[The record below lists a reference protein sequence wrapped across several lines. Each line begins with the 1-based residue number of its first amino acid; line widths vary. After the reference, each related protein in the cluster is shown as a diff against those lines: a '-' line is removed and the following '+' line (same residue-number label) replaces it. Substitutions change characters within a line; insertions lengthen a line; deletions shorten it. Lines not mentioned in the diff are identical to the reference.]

1 MNMRKKVFIITIGSL
16 TALVIL
22 LLAGII
28 VLNGRKETRVYNGT
42 TMSKGNENSTTGDNT
57 IENKNQVT
65 NTEDNTVV
73 ASPKPDE
80 NEENTYA
87 RTEDESTI
95 PIPPKFK
102 YVTGNSDSGAVI
114 EDEEGNQFVWVPV
127 SDYNFYYRQLFANNG
142 ETDDKKTKKEEE
154 ATLEEYSLRDINAYN
169 EEFDDSI
176 RNYKGFYIARYE
188 AGKGSIKGQNKA
200 VSKAGILP
208 WTQIVWDEA
217 RKASQEM
224 YDENNCFQ
232 TDLVNS
238 YAWDTVCNWLRQTG
252 TNIDD
257 SVEYGNYQNS
267 PNGLRK
273 VVETASNERWQ
284 TNNIY
289 DMAGNVWE
297 YTTEES
303 GEHEKYHVGRG
314 GGHWNDGDKYP
325 ISSRAETSDGSNLD
339 VGFRV
344 VLYLK

>member
-1 MNMRKKVFIITIGSL
+1 MSKKIFFITVGSL
-16 TALVIL
+16 AALVIL

-28 VLNGRKETRVYNGT
+28 VLNGQKETRVYNGT
-42 TMSKGNENSTTGDNT
+42 TMSKGNKNKTTEDNT
-57 IENKNQVT
+57 TENENQVT
-65 NTEDNTVV
+65 NTEDNTV

-87 RTEDESTI
+87 ETEDGNTI

-102 YVTGNSDSGAVI
+102 YVTGNSDTGAVI
-114 EDEEGNQFVWVPV
+114 EDEDGNQFVWVPV
-127 SDYNFYYRQLFANNG
+127 PDYNSYYRQLFLNNG
-142 ETDDKKTKKEEE
+142 ETNKSSSSRNEAA
-154 ATLEEYSLRDINAYN
+154 ATLEEYNLRDINAYN

-188 AGKGSIKGQNKA
+188 AGKETKNNKSKA
-200 VSKAGILP
+200 VSKAGVLP
-208 WTQIVWDEA
+208 WTQIVWEEA
-217 RKASQEM
+217 KKASQEM

-238 YAWDTVCNWLRQTG
+238 YAWDTICNWLRQTG

-273 VVETASNERWQ
+273 VVESASNDRWQ

>member
-1 MNMRKKVFIITIGSL
+1 MSKKIFFITIGSL
-16 TALVIL
+16 AALVIL

-28 VLNGRKETRVYNGT
+28 ILNGQKETRVYNGT
-42 TMSKGNENSTTGDNT
+42 IMSRGNENKTTEDNT
-57 IENKNQVT
+57 TDNENQVT
-65 NTEDNTVV
+65 NTEDNTV
-73 ASPKPDE
+73 ASQKPDE
-80 NEENTYA
+80 NEQNTYA
-87 RTEDESTI
+87 RTEDGNTI
-95 PIPPKFK
+95 PIPPNFK
-102 YVTGNSDSGAVI
+102 YVTGNSNTGAVI
-114 EDEEGNQFVWVPV
+114 EDEDGNQFVWVPV
-127 SDYNFYYRQLFANNG
+127 PDYNSYYRQLFLNNG
-142 ETDDKKTKKEEE
+142 ETTSNKKDAD
-154 ATLEEYSLRDINAYN
+154 ATLEEYNLRDINAYN

-188 AGKGSIKGQNKA
+188 AGKETKNNKSKA
-200 VSKAGILP
+200 VSKAGVLP
-208 WTQIVWDEA
+208 WTQIVWEEA
-217 RKASQEM
+217 KKASQEM

-238 YAWDTVCNWLRQTG
+238 YAWDTICNWLRQTG

-273 VVETASNERWQ
+273 VVESASNDRWQ

>member
-1 MNMRKKVFIITIGSL
+1 MSKKIFFITIGSL
-16 TALVIL
+16 AALVIL

-28 VLNGRKETRVYNGT
+28 ILNGQKETRVYNGT
-42 TMSKGNENSTTGDNT
+42 IMSRGNENKTTEDNT
-57 IENKNQVT
+57 TNNENQVT
-65 NTEDNTVV
+65 NTDDNTV

-80 NEENTYA
+80 NEQNTYA
-87 RTEDESTI
+87 RTEDGNTI
-95 PIPPKFK
+95 PIPPNFK
-102 YVTGNSDSGAVI
+102 YVTGNSDTGAVI
-114 EDEEGNQFVWVPV
+114 EDEDGNQFVWVPV
-127 SDYNFYYRQLFANNG
+127 PDYNSYYRQLFLNNG
-142 ETDDKKTKKEEE
+142 ETTSNKKDAT
-154 ATLEEYSLRDINAYN
+154 ATLEEYNLRDINAYN

-188 AGKGSIKGQNKA
+188 AGKETKNNKSKA
-200 VSKAGILP
+200 VSKAGVLP
-208 WTQIVWDEA
+208 WTQIVWEEA

-273 VVETASNERWQ
+273 VVESASNDRWQ

>member
-1 MNMRKKVFIITIGSL
+1 MSKKIFFITIGSL
-16 TALVIL
+16 AALVIL

-28 VLNGRKETRVYNGT
+28 ILNGQKETRVYNGT
-42 TMSKGNENSTTGDNT
+42 IMSRGNENKTTEDNT
-57 IENKNQVT
+57 TDNENQVT
-65 NTEDNTVV
+65 NTEDNTV

-80 NEENTYA
+80 NEQNTYA
-87 RTEDESTI
+87 RTEDGNTI
-95 PIPPKFK
+95 PIPPNFK
-102 YVTGNSDSGAVI
+102 YVTGNSDTGAVI
-114 EDEEGNQFVWVPV
+114 EDEDGNQFVWVPV
-127 SDYNFYYRQLFANNG
+127 PDYNSYYRQLFLNNG
-142 ETDDKKTKKEEE
+142 ETTSNKKDAD
-154 ATLEEYSLRDINAYN
+154 ATLEEYNLRDINAYN

-188 AGKGSIKGQNKA
+188 AGKETKNNKSRA
-200 VSKAGILP
+200 VSKAGVLP
-208 WTQIVWDEA
+208 WTQIVWEEA

-273 VVETASNERWQ
+273 VVESASNDRWQ

>member
-1 MNMRKKVFIITIGSL
+1 MNMRKKVFFITIGSL
-16 TALVIL
+16 VALVIL

-28 VLNGRKETRVYNGT
+28 VLNGKKETRVYNGT
-42 TMSKGNENSTTGDNT
+42 TIGRSNETNT
-57 IENKNQVT
+57 IVKNNTENENQVT
-65 NTEDNTVV
+65 NTENNMTS
-73 ASPKPDE
+73 SPNPDDK
-80 NEENTYA
+80 EENTYA
-87 RTEDESTI
+87 RTEDGNTI
-95 PIPPKFK
+95 PIPPNFK
-102 YVTGNSDSGAVI
+102 YIGGNSNNGAVI
-114 EDEEGNQFVWVPV
+114 EDENGNQFVWVPV
-127 SDYNFYYRQLFANNG
+127 PDYNSYYRQLFANNG
-142 ETDDKKTKKEEE
+142 ETDNKTSKKEAET
-154 ATLEEYSLRDINAYN
+154 TLEEYNLRDINAYN

-188 AGKGSIKGQNKA
+188 AGKESQNGKNKA
-200 VSKAGILP
+200 VSKAGVLP

-238 YAWDTVCNWLRQTG
+238 YAWDTVCNWLRETG

-257 SVEYGNYQNS
+257 SVQYGNYQNS
-267 PNGLRK
+267 PNGLRR

-339 VGFRV
+339 IGFRV

>member
-1 MNMRKKVFIITIGSL
+1 MNMRKKVFFITIGSL
-16 TALVIL
+16 VALVIL

-28 VLNGRKETRVYNGT
+28 VLNGRTETRVYNGT
-42 TMSKGNENSTTGDNT
+42 TIGKNNETNTTVKNNT
-57 IENKNQVT
+57 ENENQVT
-65 NTEDNTVV
+65 NTENNMIS
-73 ASPKPDE
+73 SPNPEEK
-80 NEENTYA
+80 EENTYA
-87 RTEDESTI
+87 RTEDGNTI
-95 PIPPKFK
+95 PIPPNFK
-102 YVTGNSDSGAVI
+102 YIGGNSNNGAVI
-114 EDEEGNQFVWVPV
+114 EDEDGNQFVWIPV
-127 SDYNFYYRQLFANNG
+127 ADYNSYYRQLFANNG
-142 ETDDKKTKKEEE
+142 ETENKTSKKEAE
-154 ATLEEYSLRDINAYN
+154 ATLEEYNLRDINAYN

-188 AGKGSIKGQNKA
+188 AGKESKNDKNKA
-200 VSKAGILP
+200 VSKAGVLP

-224 YDENNCFQ
+224 YDGNNCFQ

-238 YAWDTVCNWLRQTG
+238 YAWDTVCNWLRETG

-257 SVEYGNYQNS
+257 SIQYGNYQNS
-267 PNGLRK
+267 PNGLKR

-339 VGFRV
+339 IGFRV

>member
-1 MNMRKKVFIITIGSL
+1 MSKKIFFITVGSL
-16 TALVIL
+16 AALVIL

-28 VLNGRKETRVYNGT
+28 VLNGQKETRVYNGT
-42 TMSKGNENSTTGDNT
+42 TMSKGNENKTTEDNT
-57 IENKNQVT
+57 TENENQVT
-65 NTEDNTVV
+65 NTEDNTV

-87 RTEDESTI
+87 ETEDGNTI

-102 YVTGNSDSGAVI
+102 YVTGNSDTGAVI
-114 EDEEGNQFVWVPV
+114 EDEDGNQFVWVPV
-127 SDYNFYYRQLFANNG
+127 PDYNSYYRQLFLNNG
-142 ETDDKKTKKEEE
+142 ETNKSSSSRNEAA
-154 ATLEEYSLRDINAYN
+154 ATLEEYNLRDINAYN

-188 AGKGSIKGQNKA
+188 AGKETKNKKSKA
-200 VSKAGILP
+200 VSKAGVLP
-208 WTQIVWDEA
+208 WTQIVWEEA
-217 RKASQEM
+217 KKASQEM

-238 YAWDTVCNWLRQTG
+238 YAWDTICNWLRQTG

-273 VVETASNERWQ
+273 VVESASNDRWQ

>member
-1 MNMRKKVFIITIGSL
+1 MSKKIFFITIGSL
-16 TALVIL
+16 AALVIL

-28 VLNGRKETRVYNGT
+28 ILNGQKETRVYNGT
-42 TMSKGNENSTTGDNT
+42 IMSRGNENKTTEDNT
-57 IENKNQVT
+57 TDNENQVT
-65 NTEDNTVV
+65 NTEDNTV

-80 NEENTYA
+80 NEQNTYA
-87 RTEDESTI
+87 RTEDGNTI
-95 PIPPKFK
+95 PIPPNFK
-102 YVTGNSDSGAVI
+102 YVTGNSDTGAVI
-114 EDEEGNQFVWVPV
+114 EDEDGNQFVWVPV
-127 SDYNFYYRQLFANNG
+127 PDYNSYYRQLFLNNG
-142 ETDDKKTKKEEE
+142 ETTSNKKDAA
-154 ATLEEYSLRDINAYN
+154 ATLEEYNLRDINAYN

-188 AGKGSIKGQNKA
+188 AGKETKNNKSKA
-200 VSKAGILP
+200 VSKAGVLP
-208 WTQIVWDEA
+208 WTQIVWEEA
-217 RKASQEM
+217 KKASQEM

-238 YAWDTVCNWLRQTG
+238 YAWDTICNWLRQTG

-273 VVETASNERWQ
+273 VVESASNDRWQ

>member
-1 MNMRKKVFIITIGSL
+1 MSKKIFFITVGSL
-16 TALVIL
+16 AALVIL

-28 VLNGRKETRVYNGT
+28 VLNGQKETRVYNGT
-42 TMSKGNENSTTGDNT
+42 IMSKGNENKTTEDNT
-57 IENKNQVT
+57 TENENQVT
-65 NTEDNTVV
+65 NTEDNTV

-87 RTEDESTI
+87 ETEDGNTI

-102 YVTGNSDSGAVI
+102 YVTGNSDTGAVI
-114 EDEEGNQFVWVPV
+114 EDEDGNQFVWVPV
-127 SDYNFYYRQLFANNG
+127 PDYNSYYRQLFLNNG
-142 ETDDKKTKKEEE
+142 ETNKSSSSRNEAA
-154 ATLEEYSLRDINAYN
+154 ATLEEYNLRDINAYN

-188 AGKGSIKGQNKA
+188 AGKETKNNKSKA
-200 VSKAGILP
+200 VSKAGVLP
-208 WTQIVWDEA
+208 WTQIVWEEA
-217 RKASQEM
+217 KKASQEM

-238 YAWDTVCNWLRQTG
+238 YAWDTICNWLRQTG

-273 VVETASNERWQ
+273 VVESASNDRWQ

>member
-1 MNMRKKVFIITIGSL
+1 MSKKIFFITIGSL
-16 TALVIL
+16 AALVIL

-28 VLNGRKETRVYNGT
+28 ILNGQKETRVYNGT
-42 TMSKGNENSTTGDNT
+42 IMSRGNENKTTEDNT
-57 IENKNQVT
+57 TDNENQVT
-65 NTEDNTVV
+65 NTEGNTV

-80 NEENTYA
+80 NEQNTYA
-87 RTEDESTI
+87 RTEDGNTI
-95 PIPPKFK
+95 PIPPNFK
-102 YVTGNSDSGAVI
+102 YVTGNSDTGAVI
-114 EDEEGNQFVWVPV
+114 EDEDGNQFVWVPV
-127 SDYNFYYRQLFANNG
+127 PDYNSYYRQLFLNNG
-142 ETDDKKTKKEEE
+142 ETTSNKKDAA
-154 ATLEEYSLRDINAYN
+154 ATLEEYNLRDINAYN

-188 AGKGSIKGQNKA
+188 AGKETKNNKSRA
-200 VSKAGILP
+200 VSKAGVLP
-208 WTQIVWDEA
+208 WTQIVWEEA
-217 RKASQEM
+217 KKASQEM

-273 VVETASNERWQ
+273 VVESASNDRWQ

>member
-1 MNMRKKVFIITIGSL
+1 MSKKIFFITVGSL
-16 TALVIL
+16 AALVIL

-28 VLNGRKETRVYNGT
+28 ILNGKKETRVYNGT
-42 TMSKGNENSTTGDNT
+42 IMSKGNENKTTEDNT
-57 IENKNQVT
+57 TDNENQVT
-65 NTEDNTVV
+65 NTEDNTV

-87 RTEDESTI
+87 RTEDGNTI
-95 PIPPKFK
+95 PIPPNFK
-102 YVTGNSDSGAVI
+102 YVTGNSDTGAVI
-114 EDEEGNQFVWVPV
+114 EDEDGNQFVWVPV
-127 SDYNFYYRQLFANNG
+127 PDYNSYYRQLFLNNG
-142 ETDDKKTKKEEE
+142 ETNKSSSSRNEAA
-154 ATLEEYSLRDINAYN
+154 ATLEEYNLRDINAYN

-188 AGKGSIKGQNKA
+188 AGKETKNNKSKA
-200 VSKAGILP
+200 VSKAGVLP
-208 WTQIVWDEA
+208 WTQIVWEEA
-217 RKASQEM
+217 KKASQEM

-238 YAWDTVCNWLRQTG
+238 YAWDTICNWLRQTG

-273 VVETASNERWQ
+273 VVESASNDRWQ

>member
-1 MNMRKKVFIITIGSL
+1 MNMRKKVFFITIGSL
-16 TALVIL
+16 VALVIL

-28 VLNGRKETRVYNGT
+28 VLNGKKETRVYNGT
-42 TMSKGNENSTTGDNT
+42 PIGRSNETNNIVKNNT
-57 IENKNQVT
+57 ENENQVT
-65 NTEDNTVV
+65 NTENNMTS
-73 ASPKPDE
+73 SPNPDDK
-80 NEENTYA
+80 EENTYA
-87 RTEDESTI
+87 RTEDGNTI
-95 PIPPKFK
+95 PIPPNFK
-102 YVTGNSDSGAVI
+102 YIGGNSNNGAVI
-114 EDEEGNQFVWVPV
+114 EDENGNQFVWVPV
-127 SDYNFYYRQLFANNG
+127 PDYNSYYRQLFANNG
-142 ETDDKKTKKEEE
+142 ETDNKTSKKEAET
-154 ATLEEYSLRDINAYN
+154 TLEEYNLRDINAYN

-188 AGKGSIKGQNKA
+188 AGKESQNGKNKA
-200 VSKAGILP
+200 VSKAGVLP

-238 YAWDTVCNWLRQTG
+238 YAWDTVCNWLRETG

-257 SVEYGNYQNS
+257 SVQYGNYQNS
-267 PNGLRK
+267 PNGLRR

-339 VGFRV
+339 IGFRV

>member
-1 MNMRKKVFIITIGSL
+1 MSKKIFFITIGSL
-16 TALVIL
+16 AVLVIL

-28 VLNGRKETRVYNGT
+28 ILNGKKETRVYNGT
-42 TMSKGNENSTTGDNT
+42 IMSKGNENKTTEDNT
-57 IENKNQVT
+57 TDNENQVT
-65 NTEDNTVV
+65 NTEDNTV

-87 RTEDESTI
+87 RTEDGNTI
-95 PIPPKFK
+95 PIPPNFK
-102 YVTGNSDSGAVI
+102 YVTGNSDTGAVI
-114 EDEEGNQFVWVPV
+114 EDEDGNQFVWVPV
-127 SDYNFYYRQLFANNG
+127 PDYNSYYRQLFLNNG
-142 ETDDKKTKKEEE
+142 ETTSNKKDVA
-154 ATLEEYSLRDINAYN
+154 ATLEEYNLRDINAYN

-188 AGKGSIKGQNKA
+188 AGKETKNNKSKA
-200 VSKAGILP
+200 VSKAGVLP
-208 WTQIVWDEA
+208 WTQIVWD
-217 RKASQEM
+217 
-224 YDENNCFQ
+224 
-232 TDLVNS
+232 
-238 YAWDTVCNWLRQTG
+238 AWDTICNWLRQTG

-273 VVETASNERWQ
+273 VVESASNDRWQ

>member
-1 MNMRKKVFIITIGSL
+1 MSKKIFFITVGSL
-16 TALVIL
+16 AALVIL

-28 VLNGRKETRVYNGT
+28 VLNGQKETRVYNGT
-42 TMSKGNENSTTGDNT
+42 TMSKGNENKTTEDNT
-57 IENKNQVT
+57 TENENQVT
-65 NTEDNTVV
+65 NTEDNTV

-80 NEENTYA
+80 NEQNTYA
-87 RTEDESTI
+87 RTEDGNTI
-95 PIPPKFK
+95 PIPPNFK
-102 YVTGNSDSGAVI
+102 YVTGNSDTGAVI
-114 EDEEGNQFVWVPV
+114 EDEDGNQFVWVPV
-127 SDYNFYYRQLFANNG
+127 PDYNSYYRQLFLNNG
-142 ETDDKKTKKEEE
+142 ETNKSSSSRNEAA
-154 ATLEEYSLRDINAYN
+154 ATLEEYNLRDINAYN

-188 AGKGSIKGQNKA
+188 AGKETKNNKSKA
-200 VSKAGILP
+200 VSKAGVLP
-208 WTQIVWDEA
+208 WTQIVWEEA
-217 RKASQEM
+217 KKASQEM

-238 YAWDTVCNWLRQTG
+238 YAWDTICNWLRQTG

-273 VVETASNERWQ
+273 VVESASNDRWQ

>member
-1 MNMRKKVFIITIGSL
+1 MLNSKVG
-16 TALVIL
+16 
-22 LLAGII
+22 
-28 VLNGRKETRVYNGT
+28 Y
-42 TMSKGNENSTTGDNT
+42 SKNT
-57 IENKNQVT
+57 
-65 NTEDNTVV
+65 D
-73 ASPKPDE
+73 A
-80 NEENTYA
+80 
-87 RTEDESTI
+87 
-95 PIPPKFK
+95 
-102 YVTGNSDSGAVI
+102 
-114 EDEEGNQFVWVPV
+114 
-127 SDYNFYYRQLFANNG
+127 
-142 ETDDKKTKKEEE
+142 
-154 ATLEEYSLRDINAYN
+154 
-169 EEFDDSI
+169 
-176 RNYKGFYIARYE
+176 YE
-188 AGKGSIKGQNKA
+188 AGKETKNNKSKA
-200 VSKAGILP
+200 VSKAGVLP
-208 WTQIVWDEA
+208 WTQIVWEEA

-273 VVETASNERWQ
+273 VVESASNDRWQ

>member
-1 MNMRKKVFIITIGSL
+1 MSKKIFFITIGSL
-16 TALVIL
+16 AALVIL

-28 VLNGRKETRVYNGT
+28 ILNGQKETRVYNGT
-42 TMSKGNENSTTGDNT
+42 IMSRGNENKTTEDNT
-57 IENKNQVT
+57 TDNENQVT
-65 NTEDNTVV
+65 NTEDNTV

-80 NEENTYA
+80 NEQNTYA
-87 RTEDESTI
+87 RTEDGNTI
-95 PIPPKFK
+95 PIPPNFK
-102 YVTGNSDSGAVI
+102 YVTGNSDTGAVI
-114 EDEEGNQFVWVPV
+114 EDEDGNQFVWVPV
-127 SDYNFYYRQLFANNG
+127 PDYNSYYRQLFLNNG
-142 ETDDKKTKKEEE
+142 ETASNKKDAT
-154 ATLEEYSLRDINAYN
+154 ATLEEYNLRDINAYN

-188 AGKGSIKGQNKA
+188 AGKETKNNKSRA
-200 VSKAGILP
+200 VSKAGVLP
-208 WTQIVWDEA
+208 WTQIVWEEA
-217 RKASQEM
+217 KKASQEM

-273 VVETASNERWQ
+273 VVESASNDRWQ

>member
-1 MNMRKKVFIITIGSL
+1 MSKKIFFITIGSL
-16 TALVIL
+16 AALVIL

-28 VLNGRKETRVYNGT
+28 ILNGQKETRVYNGT
-42 TMSKGNENSTTGDNT
+42 IMSRGNENKTTEDNT
-57 IENKNQVT
+57 TDNENQVT
-65 NTEDNTVV
+65 NTEDNTV

-80 NEENTYA
+80 NEQNTYA
-87 RTEDESTI
+87 RTEDGNTI

-102 YVTGNSDSGAVI
+102 YVTGNSDTGAVI
-114 EDEEGNQFVWVPV
+114 EDEDGNQFVWVPV
-127 SDYNFYYRQLFANNG
+127 PDYNSYYRQLFLNNG
-142 ETDDKKTKKEEE
+142 ETNKSSSSRNEAA
-154 ATLEEYSLRDINAYN
+154 ATLEEYNLRDINAYN

-188 AGKGSIKGQNKA
+188 AGKETKNNKSKA
-200 VSKAGILP
+200 VSKAGVLP
-208 WTQIVWDEA
+208 WTQIVWEEA
-217 RKASQEM
+217 KKASQEM

-238 YAWDTVCNWLRQTG
+238 YAWDTICNWLRQTG

-273 VVETASNERWQ
+273 VVESASNDRWQ

>member
-1 MNMRKKVFIITIGSL
+1 MSKKIFFITVGSL
-16 TALVIL
+16 AALVIL

-28 VLNGRKETRVYNGT
+28 VLNGQKETRVYNGT
-42 TMSKGNENSTTGDNT
+42 TMSKGNENKTTEDNT
-57 IENKNQVT
+57 TENENQVT
-65 NTEDNTVV
+65 NTEGNTV

-87 RTEDESTI
+87 ETEDGNTI

-102 YVTGNSDSGAVI
+102 YVTGNSDTGAVI
-114 EDEEGNQFVWVPV
+114 EDEDGNQFVWVPV
-127 SDYNFYYRQLFANNG
+127 PDYNSYYRQLFLNNG
-142 ETDDKKTKKEEE
+142 ETNKSSSSRNEAA
-154 ATLEEYSLRDINAYN
+154 ATLEEYNLRDINAYN

-188 AGKGSIKGQNKA
+188 AGKETKNNKSKA
-200 VSKAGILP
+200 VSKAGVLP
-208 WTQIVWDEA
+208 WTQIVWEEA
-217 RKASQEM
+217 KKASQEM

-238 YAWDTVCNWLRQTG
+238 YAWDTICNWLRQTG

-273 VVETASNERWQ
+273 VVESASNDRWQ

>member
-1 MNMRKKVFIITIGSL
+1 MSKKIFFITIGSL
-16 TALVIL
+16 AALVIL

-28 VLNGRKETRVYNGT
+28 ILNGQKETRVYNGT
-42 TMSKGNENSTTGDNT
+42 IMSRGNENKTTEDNT
-57 IENKNQVT
+57 TENENQVT
-65 NTEDNTVV
+65 NTEDNTV

-80 NEENTYA
+80 NEQNTYA
-87 RTEDESTI
+87 RTEDGSTI
-95 PIPPKFK
+95 PIPPNFK
-102 YVTGNSDSGAVI
+102 YVTGNPDTGAVI
-114 EDEEGNQFVWVPV
+114 EDEDGNQFVWVPV
-127 SDYNFYYRQLFANNG
+127 PDYNSYYRQMFLNNG
-142 ETDDKKTKKEEE
+142 ETKSNKNDAA
-154 ATLEEYSLRDINAYN
+154 ATLEEYNLRDINAYN

-188 AGKGSIKGQNKA
+188 AGKETKNNKSKA
-200 VSKAGILP
+200 VSKAGVLP
-208 WTQIVWDEA
+208 WTQIVWEEA
-217 RKASQEM
+217 RKASLEM

-267 PNGLRK
+267 PNGLRR
-273 VVETASNERWQ
+273 VVESASNDRWQ